1 MIRTL
6 DPRDLPGLLAVQRA
20 CYGEGFVESAE
31 VFARRLASPAN
42 CSLAAEQGGR
52 IVGYLAA
59 YRSLLGKVTPLH
71 GDFEAVDAP
80 DTLYVHDMAVL
91 PACAGQ
97 GIARALLAPLLHG
110 ARSEGLRHSALVAV
124 QGAQGYW
131 ARHGYAPWALHDTAQ
146 RQRLVGYGSDAIYMA
161 MKLLK

>member
-1 MIRTL
+1 MIRAL
-6 DPRDLPGLLAVQRA
+6 EPRDLPGLLAVQRA
-20 CYGEGFVESAE
+20 CYGEAFAESAE

-52 IVGYLAA
+52 VVGYLAA

-71 GDFEAVDAP
+71 GDFEAAHAP
-80 DTLYVHDMAVL
+80 DTLYLHDMAVL

-110 ARSEGLRHSALVAV
+110 ARGEGLGHSALVAV

-131 ARHGYAPWALHDTAQ
+131 VRHGYAPWPLCGAAQ
-146 RQRLVGYGSDAIYMA
+146 RQRLAGYGADAAYMA
-161 MKLLK
+161 LKLLK